1 MFSFFFSPEVCMSV
15 PITGHTRL
23 GGLLGSPVAHSISPM
38 MHNDSFAFHK
48 LDYVYLCF
56 DIREDKLGTTVRAL
70 RDMNTY
76 GFNLTM
82 PDKTAVMGYLDE
94 ISVEARLIGAVNTVK
109 NQDGKLIGF
118 NTDGAG
124 YMRAAADFG
133 VDVTGRELTLIGAG
147 GAANAI
153 AVQSALDGAAFI
165 HLVSRRGRS
174 WDRARSLVDR
184 INENTGCQAELIDL
198 EDSVCLRSALE
209 RSVLLTNATS
219 AGMAPETDVTPLKDT
234 SLLYPELFVSDVI
247 YNPRKTRFLREA
259 QEAGCRTFN
268 GLYMLL
274 YQGEKAFNIW
284 TGLDMPV
291 QMIRERY
298 FS

>member
-1 MFSFFFSPEVCMSV
+1 MSV

-56 DIREDKLGTTVRAL
+56 DIREDKLGTTIRAL

-198 EDSVCLRSALE
+198 EDSICLKSALE

-219 AGMAPETDVTPLKDT
+219 AGMASETDVTPLKDT

>member
-56 DIREDKLGTTVRAL
+56 DIREDKLGTTIRAL

-198 EDSVCLRSALE
+198 EDSICLKSALE

-274 YQGEKAFNIW
+274 YQGERAFNIW

>member
-1 MFSFFFSPEVCMSV
+1 MSV

-198 EDSVCLRSALE
+198 EDSVCLKSALE

>member
-1 MFSFFFSPEVCMSV
+1 
-15 PITGHTRL
+15 
-23 GGLLGSPVAHSISPM
+23 M

-56 DIREDKLGTTVRAL
+56 DIREDKLGTTIRAL

-174 WDRARSLVDR
+174 WNRARSLVDR

-198 EDSVCLRSALE
+198 EDSICLKSALE

-219 AGMAPETDVTPLKDT
+219 AGMASETDVTPLKDT

-298 FS
+298 FN

>member
-1 MFSFFFSPEVCMSV
+1 MSV

-56 DIREDKLGTTVRAL
+56 DIREDKLGTTIRAL

-198 EDSVCLRSALE
+198 EDSVCLKSALE

-298 FS
+298 FN

>member
-1 MFSFFFSPEVCMSV
+1 MSV

-198 EDSVCLRSALE
+198 EDSICLKSALE

>member
-1 MFSFFFSPEVCMSV
+1 MSV

-56 DIREDKLGTTVRAL
+56 DIREDKLGTTIRAL

-153 AVQSALDGAAFI
+153 AVHSSLDGAAFI

-198 EDSVCLRSALE
+198 EDSICLKSALE

>member
-1 MFSFFFSPEVCMSV
+1 MFSFFFSPEVCLSV

-56 DIREDKLGTTVRAL
+56 DIREDKLGTTIRAL

-198 EDSVCLRSALE
+198 EDSICLKSALE

>member
-1 MFSFFFSPEVCMSV
+1 MSV

-56 DIREDKLGTTVRAL
+56 DIREDKLGTTIRAL

-198 EDSVCLRSALE
+198 EDSICLKSALE

>member
-1 MFSFFFSPEVCMSV
+1 MSV

-56 DIREDKLGTTVRAL
+56 DIREDKLGTTIRAL

-198 EDSVCLRSALE
+198 EDSICLKSALE

-298 FS
+298 FN

>member
-1 MFSFFFSPEVCMSV
+1 MSV

-198 EDSVCLRSALE
+198 EDSVCLKSALE

-298 FS
+298 FN

>member
-198 EDSVCLRSALE
+198 EDSVCLKSALE

>member
-1 MFSFFFSPEVCMSV
+1 MSV

-133 VDVTGRELTLIGAG
+133 VDVTGREMTLIGAG

-174 WDRARSLVDR
+174 WNRARSLVDR

-198 EDSVCLRSALE
+198 EDSVCLKSALE

>member
-56 DIREDKLGTTVRAL
+56 DIREDKLGTTIRAL

-198 EDSVCLRSALE
+198 EDSICLKSALE

-298 FS
+298 FN

>member
-1 MFSFFFSPEVCMSV
+1 MSV

-56 DIREDKLGTTVRAL
+56 DIREDKLGTTIRAL

-133 VDVTGRELTLIGAG
+133 VDVTGREMTLIGAG

-198 EDSVCLRSALE
+198 EDSICLKSALE

>member
-1 MFSFFFSPEVCMSV
+1 MSV

-56 DIREDKLGTTVRAL
+56 DIREDKLGTTIRAL

-198 EDSVCLRSALE
+198 EDSVCLKSALE

>member
-1 MFSFFFSPEVCMSV
+1 MSV

-56 DIREDKLGTTVRAL
+56 DIREDKLGTTIRAL

-184 INENTGCQAELIDL
+184 IN
-198 EDSVCLRSALE
+198 CLKSALE

>member
-56 DIREDKLGTTVRAL
+56 DIREDKLGTTIRAL

-198 EDSVCLRSALE
+198 EDSICLKSALE

-268 GLYMLL
+268 GLYM
-274 YQGEKAFNIW
+274 QIGRAH
-284 TGLDMPV
+284 V
-291 QMIRERY
+291 
-298 FS
+298 

>member
-1 MFSFFFSPEVCMSV
+1 MSV

-56 DIREDKLGTTVRAL
+56 DIREDKLGTTIRAL

-198 EDSVCLRSALE
+198 EDTVCLKSALE

>member
-198 EDSVCLRSALE
+198 EDSVCLKSALE

-298 FS
+298 FN

>member
-56 DIREDKLGTTVRAL
+56 DIREDKLGTTIRAL

-198 EDSVCLRSALE
+198 EDSVCLKSALE